1 MLPRIDVKLS
11 KLFIGINLSSL
22 YALYNVVV
30 FPITSIIVLLP
41 EQKDENDTKHLLK
54 LFYTKQCDY
63 SYAGRASAEQ
73 LWVTYT
79 QLKKYSPVCL
89 ASAVSGLS

>member
-1 MLPRIDVKLS
+1 LLPRIDVKLS

-73 LWVTYT
+73 LWVT
-79 QLKKYSPVCL
+79 
-89 ASAVSGLS
+89 